1 MKKLLLLLLSCPLL
15 AQVQGKVTDTSGQP
29 LPFVSVLVEN
39 SYNGTTTND
48 GGQYELAVKQP
59 GHYVIVFQ
67 YLGFKTK
74 KVAVD
79 YTGQPF
85 PLDVSL
91 ADENIALHE
100 VVIGTD
106 ENPANEIIRKAIAN
120 RGENAGKTARYTA
133 DFYSRGIF
141 RIKNAPKK
149 VLGAKL
155 DMFDDML
162 DSTRT
167 PIADS
172 SAARPAAAPPPT
184 MRPTSAGKRNRR
196 VRNSTMV
203 SSRRST
209 YTMLTAT
216 RLTPADSAASAIS
229 AAGTSAPR

>member
-120 RGENAGKTARYTA
+120 RGENAGKTAIR
-133 DFYSRGIF
+133 R
-141 RIKNAPKK
+141 KK
-149 VLGAKL
+149 
-155 DMFDDML
+155 
-162 DSTRT
+162 T
-167 PIADS
+167 
-172 SAARPAAAPPPT
+172 RPAGLSRPHTLLIRASHAIQR
-184 MRPTSAGKRNRR
+184 MRP
-196 VRNSTMV
+196 
-203 SSRRST
+203 SSS
-209 YTMLTAT
+209 
-216 RLTPADSAASAIS
+216 
-229 AAGTSAPR
+229 G